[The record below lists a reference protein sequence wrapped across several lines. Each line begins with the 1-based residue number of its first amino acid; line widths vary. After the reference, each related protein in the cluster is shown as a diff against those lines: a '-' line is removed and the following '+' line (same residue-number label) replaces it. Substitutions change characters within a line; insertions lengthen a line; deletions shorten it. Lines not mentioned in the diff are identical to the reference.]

1 MRIMTDI
8 DIFEVDRVSLEYDLS
23 EKEIPDYLE
32 VHAWREGFVIISVGR
47 FDIKGDQERLEKSK
61 YYFMK
66 FIMLPLLEKGYHTF
80 KFEPGQMPDYWTCYS

>member
-1 MRIMTDI
+1 MRIIRAMDI
-8 DIFEVDRVSLEYDLS
+8 LEVDRVSLEYNLF

-32 VHAWREGFVIISVGR
+32 VRAWREGSVIIVGR
-47 FDIKGDQERLEKSK
+47 FNIKGDPERLEKSK

-80 KFEPGQMPDYWTCYS
+80 KFEPGQMPDYWTCYI